1 MGRNNRY
8 NLNQQLLLFF
18 FFFLILQNS
27 NEASTDAQT
36 EQHKPRDHAN
46 RWYTNGDGVA
56 GSTCLFFT
64 FTCHWDTT
72 LVDWDQI

>member
-1 MGRNNRY
+1 MKHQLMLKQNNISPGRN
-8 NLNQQLLLFF
+8 
-18 FFFLILQNS
+18 
-27 NEASTDAQT
+27 
-36 EQHKPRDHAN
+36 HAN
-46 RWYTNGDGVA
+46 RCYTNGDGVA